1 MTKTCDEKINPSGKN
16 SHKKC
21 KFQKTL
27 KKTNIEVVQH
37 AGSKYYHNKNFGQ
50 AACFDER

>member
-1 MTKTCDEKINPSGKN
+1 MTKTCDEKINPSVKN

-27 KKTNIEVVQH
+27 EKTNIEVV
-37 AGSKYYHNKNFGQ
+37 
-50 AACFDER
+50 